1 MKLKITKKLILIFG
15 LLAAVIS
22 VPSLLLLTG
31 NIGNSKS
38 AAYKRAKKIM
48 NPDLYLTYRITDRIV
63 EANNIKRP
71 IRIAVRKGVDCKGAL
86 GLDPS
91 SSQCQSAQLL
101 PDIDKTTNFDIW
113 ASQVINTMS
122 GQANAY
128 ASSDSGV
135 LLVNKALLK
144 ELMGRPE
151 QLACV
156 ISHELA
162 HITQNHNDD
171 KRKARMKYDSVAA
184 SRISERIV
192 KLKNSQAGAYFMA
205 AMIGGISDSYSG
217 TNTSLNQLSNQI
229 AFNNLASQ
237 MMAPQITE
245 KAMEYS
251 PVIAESINQMQG
263 LSPEYM
269 KQGFSYIDSYLRDAA
284 LSLTAFGRGLE
295 YEADLLGTQYA
306 ATAGFSEKACLKLW
320 TETMPHDTDKI
331 VARLLPQGVPDPG
344 KKKPEIFINKEK
356 KSDLEKKYK
365 GHPKCSTG
373 EWGERHPKCRAIAK
387 TKKKKD
393 DKKIS
398 AETLE
403 ILSTHPSDER
413 RAKAIKEHIE
423 NKELFNEFRNT
434 GKKNKLK
441 NTMRDWSYDK
451 ESDSLVI
458 SDIEKNP
465 KLVGLDET
473 GTSGINI
480 DKFLD

>member
-1 MKLKITKKLILIFG
+1 MKINKKIILILG

-22 VPSLLLLTG
+22 IPSALLLTG
-31 NIGNSKS
+31 SIGNAKS

-48 NPDLYLTYRITDRIV
+48 NPDLYLTYRITERIL
-63 EANNIKRP
+63 ETNDIKRP
-71 IRIAVRKGVDCKGAL
+71 IRIAVRKGVDCSGAL

-91 SSQCQSAQLL
+91 SSKCQAAQLL

-122 GQANAY
+122 GQANAF
-128 ASSDSGV
+128 ANSDSGV

-171 KRKARMKYDSVAA
+171 KRKARMKYDSIAA
-184 SRISERIV
+184 SRISDRIV
-192 KLKNSQAGAYFMA
+192 KLKNAQAGAYFMA

-217 TNTSLNQLSNQI
+217 TNTSLSQLSNQI

-269 KQGFSYIDSYLRDAA
+269 RQGFSYIDSYLRDAA

-306 ATAGFSEKACLKLW
+306 ATAGFNEKACLKLW

-344 KKKPEIFINKEK
+344 KKKPEIFINKIKPEVLEDKDCKNKIKVK
-356 KSDLEKKYK
+356 KNKSLQK
-365 GHPKCSTG
+365 
-373 EWGERHPKCRAIAK
+373 KCRFLAK
-387 TKKKKD
+387 KRKAKENEQ
-393 DKKIS
+393 IS
-398 AETLE
+398 EQTLE
-403 ILSTHPSDER
+403 ILRTHPSDER
-413 RAKAIKEHIE
+413 RAKAIGEHIQ
-423 NKELFNEFRNT
+423 NKELFSKFKLT

-451 ESDSLVI
+451 QSDSLVI
-458 SDIEKNP
+458 SDIEKDP
-465 KLVGLDET
+465 KLIGLEEA

>member
-1 MKLKITKKLILIFG
+1 MKISKGLILVFG
-15 LLAAVIS
+15 LLATVIS
-22 VPSLLLLTG
+22 VPSFLLLTG
-31 NIGNSKS
+31 NIGNARS
-38 AAYKRAKKIM
+38 AAYKRARKIM
-48 NPDLYLTYRITDRIV
+48 NPDLYLTYRITERIV

-71 IRIAVRKGVDCKGAL
+71 IRIAVRKGVDCLGAL
-86 GLDPS
+86 GIDPS
-91 SSQCQSAQLL
+91 SSKCQTAQLL
-101 PDIDKTTNFDIW
+101 PDIEKTTNFDIW

-122 GQANAY
+122 GQANAF
-128 ASSDSGV
+128 ANSDSGV

-171 KRKARMKYDSVAA
+171 KRKARMKYDSIAA

-205 AMIGGISDSYSG
+205 AVIGGISDSYSG
-217 TNTSLNQLSNQI
+217 TNNSLNQLSNQI
-229 AFNNLASQ
+229 ALNNLASQ
-237 MMAPQITE
+237 MIAPQITE

-269 KQGFSYIDSYLRDAA
+269 RQGFSYIDNYLRDAA

-306 ATAGFSEKACLKLW
+306 ATAGFNEKACLKLW

-331 VARLLPQGVPDPG
+331 VARLLPQGIADPG
-344 KKKPEIFINKEK
+344 KRIPEIFINKK
-356 KSDLEKKYK
+356 KPEVLEDKDCKNKVKVRKDKKLQ
-365 GHPKCSTG
+365 T
-373 EWGERHPKCRAIAK
+373 KCRLIAK
-387 TKKKKD
+387 KRKAKD
-393 DKKIS
+393 KEQIS
-398 AETLE
+398 EQALE
-403 ILSTHPSDER
+403 ILSSHPSDER
-413 RAKAIKEHIE
+413 RAKAIGEHIQ
-423 NKELFNEFRNT
+423 NQDLFNKFRET

-458 SDIEKNP
+458 SDIEKDP
-465 KLVGLDET
+465 KLIGIGAT

-480 DKFLD
+480 DEFLD